1 MDVRPFEYF
10 KNGFFG
16 TDITMDVTWIL
27 QTGDRLSIA
36 VAVFLY
42 SIVKPQRNK
51 CGIKV
56 DY

>member
-1 MDVRPFEYF
+1 MNHGCPAILDF

-42 SIVKPQRNK
+42 SIVKPQLE
-51 CGIKV
+51 
-56 DY
+56 